1 MNRLVLAMLVGG
13 LLAGALDIIYAF
25 IIYGPLSYG
34 MSPPQVL
41 QSVAA
46 GWIGR
51 DAAMAGGMETAAL
64 GAVTH
69 FAIALV
75 MAAVFVLAAHAMPF
89 LRANAVVWGLV
100 YGVGLY
106 VVMNYV
112 VGPLSAAGA
121 DGHFAASVAEVS
133 ERLARAFGTLRP
145 DDPDHVWMLPA
156 TIFTHTVLVGLPIS
170 LSAKRLAS

>member
-1 MNRLVLAMLVGG
+1 MNRLVFAILAGG
-13 LLAGALDIIYAF
+13 LIAGALDIIYAF
-25 IIYGPLSYG
+25 IVYGPLSYG
-34 MSPPQVL
+34 MSPLQVL

-51 DAAMAGGMETAAL
+51 DAAMAGGAETATL
-64 GAVTH
+64 GALSH
-69 FAIALV
+69 FGIALI
-75 MAAVFVLAAHAMPF
+75 MASVFVLAAQAMPS
-89 LRANAVVWGLV
+89 LRTHAIVSGLI

-106 VVMNYV
+106 VAMNYF

-121 DGHFAASVAEVS
+121 AGHFVANGAELN
-133 ERLARAFGTLRP
+133 ERLARAFSKLRP
-145 DDPDHVWMLPA
+145 DDPEHAWMLPA